1 MKPIEFLK
9 DIGAVT
15 VPTTAEEIMASP
27 VVTVKGS
34 QTVGEALEI
43 LKEKNIGQLAVVDDN
58 DHLVGD
64 IESVIV
70 AGTIIERGKN
80 ITVDEVKRTDDYDTF
95 SSGTDLLEIK
105 KALKE
110 VQAVFIADDNK
121 PIGVIKKEDFFK
133 DLK

>member
-1 MKPIEFLK
+1 MKAIEFLK

-34 QTVGEALEI
+34 QTVREALEI

-58 DHLVGD
+58 ERLVGD

-80 ITVDEVKRTDDYDTF
+80 ITVDEVKRTDDYEVF
-95 SSGTDLLEIK
+95 VQGTDLLGIK
-105 KALKE
+105 EALKE
-110 VQAVFIADDNK
+110 KPVVFIADDNK
-121 PIGVIKKEDFFK
+121 PVGVIKKEDFFK
-133 DLK
+133 EFK

>member
-1 MKPIEFLK
+1 MKAIEFLK

-58 DHLVGD
+58 ERLVGD

-80 ITVDEVKRTDDYDTF
+80 ITVDEVKRTDDYEVF
-95 SSGTDLLEIK
+95 VQGTDLLGIK
-105 KALKE
+105 EALKE
-110 VQAVFIADDNK
+110 KPVVFIADDNK
-121 PIGVIKKEDFFK
+121 PVGVIKKEDFFK
-133 DLK
+133 EFK

>member
-1 MKPIEFLK
+1 MKAIEFLK

-15 VPTTAEEIMASP
+15 VPTTAKEIMASP

-43 LKEKNIGQLAVVDDN
+43 LKERNIGQLAVVDDN

>member
-1 MKPIEFLK
+1 MKAIEFLK

-15 VPTTAEEIMASP
+15 VPTTAKEIMASP

-34 QTVGEALEI
+34 QTVGEAHEI

-58 DHLVGD
+58 ERLVGD

>member
-1 MKPIEFLK
+1 MKAIEFLK

-58 DHLVGD
+58 ERLVGD

-80 ITVDEVKRTDDYDTF
+80 ITVDEVKRTDDYEVF
-95 SSGTDLLEIK
+95 VQGTDLLGIK
-105 KALKE
+105 EALKE
-110 VQAVFIADDNK
+110 KPVVFIADDNK
-121 PIGVIKKEDFFK
+121 PVGVIKKEDF
-133 DLK
+133 